1 MRPTLRVLAALAS
14 LAVVLAAAPA
24 VLAGPAR
31 RARSPGS
38 TIRRLTPKSR
48 SWASGLCGFPVEADV
63 AGRIQTI
70 VQDGTGHILQL
81 DVYGIRATY
90 RNPEN
95 GRQFQYRD
103 IGPDRLF
110 VKDGRVYV
118 AVTGRSSGSG
128 VIGVVVID
136 IETNEIV
143 HEAGNDVGDFYAG
156 MCETLAG

>member
-24 VLAGPAR
+24 VLAAGP
-31 RARSPGS
+31 
-38 TIRRLTPKSR
+38 SR
-48 SWASGLCGFPVEADV
+48 DVTWLNDPAIDAEESVWASGLCGFPVEADV